1 MKTYSNSNCIGSAY
15 VESIRFWY
23 KKIFMASDF
32 HIKHNRASTIINN
45 IKNIAYIRSWHYMW
59 SMFYYYKK
67 NYSFLEAI
75 NKTYMLMIKDFVM
88 LIFYLFLFKKDL
100 IYKRFYR
107 LYGIFSSILNFKSYL
122 RP

>member
-1 MKTYSNSNCIGSAY
+1 
-15 VESIRFWY
+15 
-23 KKIFMASDF
+23 MASDF